1 LFDAP
6 VGIKF
11 ALAEHVDSKTPSLEL
26 LPLDAPAADP
36 LGGEHEPWV
45 EAKKAVEAEAAPVDP
60 YFAAATAEFE
70 GGDVDKELWDRAL
83 AQAKGGDRET
93 AISGYLRARATVLKV
108 TKREPRTIN
117 YPPVR
122 VEPAA
127 ARVLA
132 SPKPSRLESSEPE
145 EVGVEVEPPRAKYN
159 PRAVTI
165 AATGAGVLVCASLL
179 YVLLGSVLS
188 PKPDVATAATPV
200 SRAARPPPVPP
211 AQPAPKTEHDG
222 VSASQELL
230 AKIEELRLAGN
241 WHVLVLYAGEWTRR
255 DPRNAAAWNEL
266 SLGYERLRQF
276 DDAYNAATKAVALA
290 PEIALYWRNL
300 GQLDVELNLPEEAL
314 RAFEGATALDDRDL
328 HSLVQAGLL
337 YWRLARAPEAKVAL
351 DKALAL
357 STDDPDALCLKAL
370 IANRPAAP
378 KALNAGAKQS
388 GPREMTC
395 RDFTDV
401 KDAPV
406 VAKSLP
412 PPATV
417 LVPRK
422 R

>member
-1 LFDAP
+1 M
-6 VGIKF
+6 GI
-11 ALAEHVDSKTPSLEL
+11 V
-26 LPLDAPAADP
+26 
-36 LGGEHEPWV
+36 V
-45 EAKKAVEAEAAPVDP
+45 
-60 YFAAATAEFE
+60 
-70 GGDVDKELWDRAL
+70 
-83 AQAKGGDRET
+83 
-93 AISGYLRARATVLKV
+93 
-108 TKREPRTIN
+108 
-117 YPPVR
+117 
-122 VEPAA
+122 
-127 ARVLA
+127 
-132 SPKPSRLESSEPE
+132 SPKFHVSS
-145 EVGVEVEPPRAKYN
+145 
-159 PRAVTI
+159 
-165 AATGAGVLVCASLL
+165 AAN
-179 YVLLGSVLS
+179 
-188 PKPDVATAATPV
+188 PV
-200 SRAARPPPVPP
+200 SRAATPPPVPTS
-211 AQPAPKTEHDG
+211 QPAPKAEHDA
-222 VSASQELL
+222 VSVRQELL

-290 PEIALYWRNL
+290 PEVALYWRNL

-357 STDDPDALCLKAL
+357 SAEDPDALCLKAL
-370 IANRPAAP
+370 IANRPVASKAP
-378 KALNAGAKQS
+378 VAVAKQS
-388 GPREMTC
+388 GPHEMTC

-412 PPATV
+412 APAMAV
-417 LVPRK
+417 VPRK